1 MIRIFRIGIVTAL
14 VLASAACKKPNTY
27 VPPPPPQVTIS
38 HPSVGPVT
46 PFLEFTGNIQS
57 IKTVELVAR
66 VEGYLEKV
74 LFREGDIVKEGQL
87 MFLLQQDTYEAKLQ
101 QAQAQLL
108 ADKAKLLH
116 AETELTRYF
125 GLLQQ
130 NAAPQTSVDQ
140 YRYERDAT
148 KAAIMADEAN
158 VTLAKLNL
166 SYTRVTAP
174 FTGRAGRRLKD
185 PGNLV
190 GAGEKTVLAEIN
202 QLDPIYAYFTISEQD
217 LLHVRKEHE
226 NDGRER
232 GRVPEIPVFMGLAN
246 EEGYPHKG
254 ALDFAGI
261 RLDTTTGTLLLRAT
275 FNNSDF
281 RIFPG
286 SFARIKT
293 PIDNPAAALLLP
305 EDAISFDQQGPYVL
319 LVDGNNIVQ
328 RRSVVTGSRSGKQI
342 AITDGV
348 SAEDW
353 VIVNGLL
360 SAIPGKPVTPVK
372 QTAAE
377 TGSGNVPEIAGAG
390 AAAQ

>member
-1 MIRIFRIGIVTAL
+1 VIRISKIGIITAL
-14 VLASAACKKPNTY
+14 VLASTACKKPNTY

-38 HPSVGPVT
+38 HPTVGPVT
-46 PFLEFTGNIQS
+46 PYLEFTGNIQS
-57 IKTVELVAR
+57 MKTVELVAR

-74 LFREGDIVKEGQL
+74 LFHEGDIVKEGQL
-87 MFLLQQDTYEAKLQ
+87 MFQLQQDTYEAKLQ

-116 AETELTRYF
+116 AETEFERYS
-125 GLLQQ
+125 GLFQQ

-158 VTLAKLNL
+158 ITLAKLNL

-217 LLHVRKEHE
+217 FLRVRSEHE
-226 NDGRER
+226 NDGREK
-232 GRVPEIPVFMGLAN
+232 GRVPEIPIYVGLAN

-261 RLDTTTGTLLLRAT
+261 RLDSTTGTLLLRAT
-275 FNNSDF
+275 FRNSDYK
-281 RIFPG
+281 IFPG
-286 SFARIKT
+286 AFARVKA

-319 LVDGNNIVQ
+319 LVDGDNIVQ
-328 RRSVVTGSRSGKQI
+328 RRSIATGTRSGKQI
-342 AITDGV
+342 AVTEGV
-348 SAEDW
+348 TANDW

-360 SAIPGKPVTPVK
+360 SAIPGKQVTPIK
-372 QTAAE
+372 QTPAE
-377 TGSGNVPEIAGAG
+377 TGSGSTPEAAG
-390 AAAQ
+390 AAAP

>member
-1 MIRIFRIGIVTAL
+1 VIRIFRIGIITAL

-27 VPPPPPQVTIS
+27 VPPPPPQVMVS
-38 HPSVGPVT
+38 HPVAGPVT
-46 PFLEFTGNIQS
+46 PSLEFTGNVQS

-74 LFREGDIVKEGQL
+74 LFHEGDIVKEGQL

-101 QAQAQLL
+101 QAQAQLH

-116 AETELTRYF
+116 AETELARYSS
-125 GLLQQ
+125 LLQQ

-140 YRYERDAT
+140 YRYERDAA

-166 SYTRVTAP
+166 SYTRITAP

-217 LLHVRKEHE
+217 FLQVRKEH
-226 NDGRER
+226 DDDDREK
-232 GRVPEIPVFMGLAN
+232 GRVPEVPIHMGLAN

-254 ALDFAGI
+254 TLDFAGI

-275 FNNSDF
+275 FRNADYK
-281 RIFPG
+281 IFPG
-286 SFARIKT
+286 AFARVKA
-293 PIDNPAAALLLP
+293 PINLPVAALLLP

-328 RRSVVTGSRSGKQI
+328 RRSVATGTHSGKQI
-342 AITDGV
+342 AVTDGV
-348 SAEDW
+348 SADDW
-353 VIVNGLL
+353 VVVNGLL

-377 TGSGNVPEIAGAG
+377 TGSGSTPKGAG